1 MIRRLSEIDL
11 PRRLE
16 TWAPRLA
23 TELAVAALTTGA
35 ALSIRAMIESWTPG
49 VVPFALSYPAVLI
62 TTLLAGWRAGTA
74 ALVIGGTLTW
84 YLFMDPVF
92 SFALTPVRVV
102 NLALYALAAALIIVF
117 ADAYRGSALR
127 YAEESEQQLRER
139 EALLAAL
146 RESQARLDLATSAG
160 GVGVWDWRLP
170 SNDMI
175 YSAEAKAICGLP
187 PDQPVT
193 LELARGL
200 IHPDDASRTAAQR
213 ERALDPDIRDET
225 AYEYRITTPAGEE
238 RWVLARGRA
247 VFHERDGRMVPTR
260 YVGTLQDITAR
271 KRAEEGLA
279 ASEAR
284 LRLAVEA
291 GRMAVWQIDVAA
303 ETILHSPELNRML
316 GLPDDARPTFEEV
329 NASYLPGELERVRTA
344 AQAALARGERFF
356 EAEYQYRWPSGEVR
370 WLLIRAEFLLAT
382 NGQPRGAIGVLMDVT
397 GRKQAEERLKL
408 LAREVD
414 HRANN
419 LLAVVQGTVTL
430 SKAEDVAAL
439 KEVIVGRVNALARAH
454 QLLAEARW
462 EGADLRRLVE
472 EELLAFSL
480 GEAARVVIEGEDIAL
495 PPAAAQSIAMALHEL
510 ATNAAKY
517 GALSTSLG
525 RVRVAWTRS
534 PDGRLLIR
542 WTETGGPPVR
552 KPTRRGLGTSM
563 LARALEGPLQGETRL
578 DWRPEGLVCELELPL
593 SPETVLEPAEPSPS

>member
-16 TWAPRLA
+16 SWAPRLA
-23 TELAVAALTTGA
+23 TEFAIAALTTAA
-35 ALSIRAMIESWTPG
+35 ALSIRALIENWVPG
-49 VVPFALSYPAVLI
+49 VVPFALSFPAVLI
-62 TTLLAGWRAGTA
+62 ATLLAGWRAGAA
-74 ALVIGGTLTW
+74 ALVLGGTATW
-84 YLFMDPVF
+84 VLFMGPAF
-92 SFALTPVRVV
+92 SLQLTAVKAV
-102 NLALYALAAALIIVF
+102 NLALYALAASIIVVF

-127 YAEESEQQLRER
+127 YAEESDQQLRER

-160 GVGVWDWRLP
+160 GVGVWDWRLTT
-170 SNDMI
+170 NEMI
-175 YSAEAKAICGLP
+175 YSAEAKSICGFP

-193 LELARGL
+193 FEQVRAI
-200 IHPDDASRTAAQR
+200 IHRDDAPRTSAQR
-213 ERALDPDIRDET
+213 ERALDPEIRDE
-225 AYEYRITTPAGEE
+225 APYEYRIVTPDGEE

-247 VFHERDGRMVPTR
+247 VFHERDGRMVATR

-291 GRMAVWQIDVAA
+291 GRMAVWQIDLVAG
-303 ETILHSPELNRML
+303 TILHSPELSRTL
-316 GLPDDARPTFEEV
+316 GLPEDARPTIEEI
-329 NASYLPGELERVRTA
+329 NARYLPGELERVRTG

-370 WLLIRAEFLLAT
+370 WLLIRAEFLLAA
-382 NGQPRGAIGVLMDVT
+382 NGQPRSAIGVLMDVT

-480 GEAARVVIEGEDIAL
+480 GEAARVSIEGEEIAL

-517 GALSTSLG
+517 GALSTATG

-534 PDGRLLIR
+534 ADGRLLIR
-542 WTETGGPPVR
+542 WSETGGPPVVR
-552 KPTRRGLGTSM
+552 PTRRGLGTSM
-563 LARALEGPLQGETRL
+563 LARALEGPLKGDTRL

-593 SPETVLEPAEPSPS
+593 SPETVPEPSPS

>member
-23 TELAVAALTTGA
+23 TELTVAALTTAA
-35 ALSIRAMIESWTPG
+35 ALSLRALIESWVPG
-49 VVPFALSYPAVLI
+49 VLPFALSFPAVLI

-74 ALVIGGTLTW
+74 ALVLGGVLTW
-84 YLFMDPVF
+84 YLFMEPRL
-92 SFALTPVRVV
+92 SFALGPVEVV
-102 NLALYALAAALIIVF
+102 NLALYAGAAGIVVVF

-127 YAEESEQQLRER
+127 YAEESDQQLRER

-170 SNDMI
+170 TNEI
-175 YSAEAKAICGLP
+175 VYSAEAKAIWGLP
-187 PDQPVT
+187 ADQPVT
-193 LELARGL
+193 LEQVRALT
-200 IHPDDASRTAAQR
+200 HPDDAPRTTAQR
-213 ERALDPDIRDET
+213 DRALDPDIRDE
-225 AYEYRITTPAGEE
+225 APYEYRITTPAGEE

-247 VFHERDGRMVPTR
+247 VFHERDGRMVATR

-271 KRAEEGLA
+271 KQAEEALA
-279 ASEAR
+279 ASAAR

-291 GRMAVWQIDVAA
+291 GRMAVWQVDLAGGS
-303 ETILHSPELNRML
+303 ILHSPELNRML
-316 GLPDDARPTFEEV
+316 GLPEDARPTIEEI
-329 NASYLPGELERVRTA
+329 NARYLPGELERVRMA

-356 EAEYQYRWPSGEVR
+356 EAEYQYRRPSGEVR
-370 WLLIRAEFLLAT
+370 WLLIRAEFLLAA
-382 NGQPRGAIGVLMDVT
+382 NGQPRSAIGVLMDVT

-480 GEAARVVIEGEDIAL
+480 GEATRVSIEGEEIAL

-517 GALSTSLG
+517 GALSSTLG
-525 RVRVAWTRS
+525 RVRVAWTLS
-534 PDGRLLIR
+534 EDGRLLIR
-542 WTETGGPPVR
+542 WSETGGPPVL
-552 KPTRRGLGTSM
+552 KPSRRGLGTSM
-563 LARALEGPLQGETRL
+563 LARALEGPLKGETRL

-593 SPETVLEPAEPSPS
+593 APEAVPEPSPS